1 MSLYAPERL
10 RLALVRPLPQSFL
23 KALQQ
28 HPPASPIDVTIAH
41 EQHEAYCR
49 LIQEHVDQVIEVS
62 VDENHPD
69 CCFIEDTALVVGD
82 DVIITRIGA
91 ESRRGESV
99 AVAKVF
105 AGLVAEG
112 HKFNIHHLSEPAC
125 LDGGDVLQMAG
136 RLFVGLS
143 ARTNSEA
150 VNQLNAILPGKV
162 VSVPVAAGLHLKSV
176 LSAIDDRT
184 LIAADTPGAREMAG
198 IVMASLP
205 KDQDSRCIWVPDVV
219 AANLVRLGRKV
230 LIQAG
235 YPRSEAILED
245 IAMEIAVELVKI
257 DMSELVKADG
267 ALTCCSLLIP

>member
-1 MSLYAPERL
+1 MSLYTAERL

-23 KALQQ
+23 EALQQ
-28 HPPASPIDVTIAH
+28 HPPAIPIDVRKAY
-41 EQHEAYCR
+41 EQHEAYCQ
-49 LIQEHVDQVIEVS
+49 LIQEY
-62 VDENHPD
+62 VDEIIVVPVDESYPD

-82 DVIITRIGA
+82 NVIITRIGA
-91 ESRRGESV
+91 ESRRGESE

-112 HKFNIHHLSEPAC
+112 RKFKIHHLSEPAC

-150 VNQLNAILPGKV
+150 VAQISRILPGKV
-162 VSVPVAAGLHLKSV
+162 VGVRVAAGLHLKSV

-184 LIAADTPGAREMAG
+184 LIAADTPAAREMAG
-198 IVMASLP
+198 SIMASLP
-205 KDQDSRCIWVPDVV
+205 KDQDSRCIWLPDVV
-219 AANLVRLGRKV
+219 AANLVRLGSKV

-235 YPRSEAILED
+235 YPRSEAILD
-245 IAMEIAVELVKI
+245 VVAAEIGVALLKI
-257 DMSELVKADG
+257 DMSELIKADG
-267 ALTCCSLLIP
+267 ALTCCCLLIP